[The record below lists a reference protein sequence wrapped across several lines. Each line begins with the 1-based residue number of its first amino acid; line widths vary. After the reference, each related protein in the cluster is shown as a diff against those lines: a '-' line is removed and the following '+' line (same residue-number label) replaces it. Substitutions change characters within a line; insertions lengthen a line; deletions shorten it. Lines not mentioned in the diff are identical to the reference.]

1 MGKNRKKSAKKQ
13 PQSAP
18 ESANSKGQ
26 IADENQHVQSSGA
39 VEDQPVETSLGEVKD
54 ASISDGTATA
64 PVSNNEEMERLRE
77 EILALKSE
85 LAHEKELNQTKKD
98 DNVAGSARFADSQEY
113 KDLKAERDE
122 FEAQYNNLLNRI
134 SSMKNVFSKMK
145 ESQQELETVKEQL
158 SEYES
163 QNVRLKEKVDI
174 LNMERKELEETITTL
189 NLEYSS
195 LDEEREN
202 AQRECASYREELESL
217 TERLERESEK
227 HRHELKSITAEKTQ
241 LDSQLQD
248 MVTVLKSSKQ
258 DLSTLRAEKEDLSS
272 ALKTLEEEKM
282 ALQENIRSLEA
293 DLENAFGSFKQQ
305 SKENTLEVNALRSQ
319 LDKSEELNSQLSS
332 TIEQLNR
339 DIQSMS
345 EDVCAKKKLEQ
356 ECKERVLQIGK
367 LRHEAII
374 LNEHLTKALTMLKQ
388 SSDSESVDKELIS
401 NLLVSFVSIPRADP
415 KKFEVLELISSF
427 LSWDDDKKRQAG
439 LLHYKEQT
447 PKSAGSLSSTGN
459 FVTLWTE
466 FLEKES
472 EKGSH

>member
-1 MGKNRKKSAKKQ
+1 MGKNRKKNGKKPVQ
-13 PQSAP
+13 IAS
-18 ESANSKGQ
+18 ENGQ
-26 IADENQHVQSSGA
+26 IVDEV
-39 VEDQPVETSLGEVKD
+39 VEGSNVVDV
-54 ASISDGTATA
+54 ASVSD
-64 PVSNNEEMERLRE
+64 NEELERLRE
-77 EILALKSE
+77 EIQALKCE
-85 LAHEKELNQTKKD
+85 LSREKETKKHLKECD
-98 DNVAGSARFADSQEY
+98 ALFIDSQEY

-122 FEAQYNNLLNRI
+122 FENQYNNLLNRI

-158 SEYES
+158 AEYES
-163 QNVRLKEKVDI
+163 QNVRLKEKVDG
-174 LNMERKELEETITTL
+174 LSKERKSLEDTINTL
-189 NLEYSS
+189 NLEYSN
-195 LDEEREN
+195 LDEEREKV
-202 AQRECASYREELESL
+202 QKECASYKDELQ
-217 TERLERESEK
+217 K
-227 HRHELKSITAEKTQ
+227 LKSIVDEKTQ
-241 LDSQLQD
+241 LDNQLQD
-248 MVTVLKSSKQ
+248 MVSVLKSSKQ
-258 DLSTLRAEKEDLSS
+258 DLSALRAENEDLSS
-272 ALKTLEEEKM
+272 AYKTLEEEKK
-282 ALQENIRSLEA
+282 ALQENIRSLES
-293 DLENAFGSFKQQ
+293 DLENALDSFKQQ
-305 SKENTLEVNALRSQ
+305 SNQTTLEINALRSQ
-319 LDKSEELNSQLSS
+319 LDKSEESNSQLSNS
-332 TIEQLNR
+332 IERLNKE
-339 DIQSMS
+339 IQSMS
-345 EDVCAKKKLEQ
+345 EDVSAKKKLEQ